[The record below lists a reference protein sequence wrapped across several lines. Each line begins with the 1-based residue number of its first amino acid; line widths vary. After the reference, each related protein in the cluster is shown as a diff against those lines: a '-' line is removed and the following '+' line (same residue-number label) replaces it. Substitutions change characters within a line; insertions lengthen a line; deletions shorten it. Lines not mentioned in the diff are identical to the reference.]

1 MTESELRPIEETLHY
16 LRNKAADYAKA
27 KSNRVHI
34 EQYRKSLKAKLMVE
48 AEREGIT
55 AANKQEVFAYAHR
68 DYIDLLDGLQVA
80 VHDETLLAHLMEAGR
95 LRVEIWRT
103 EQANNRVE
111 RKGYGA

>member
-1 MTESELRPIEETLHY
+1 MTELEFKSIEGTLQY
-16 LRNKAADYAKA
+16 LRDKAADYAKA
-27 KSNRVHI
+27 KSDRVHI
-34 EQYRKSLKAKLMVE
+34 EQYRKSLKAQLMVK
-48 AEREGIT
+48 AEGEGIT

-68 DYIDLLDGLQVA
+68 DYIALLDGLQVA

-111 RKGYGA
+111 RKGYGV